1 MPEPLTSERWERAKE
16 IFEAALEQPP
26 ERRSA
31 FVLEACQGDNQLRTE
46 VENLLLGD
54 ARADLAFLNAPTMP
68 GLLSG
73 WPITQ
78 PIFRVHQVISR
89 RFEILRFI
97 GRGGMGEVYEAK
109 DLDLGERV
117 ALKAIRPELSSDPV
131 MLKRFRHELQLARR
145 VTHPNVCRLYH
156 LESFTL
162 PSGDSRDDGTAIAF
176 ITMELLEGETL
187 ENRLRRC
194 GRMRPEEA
202 ISLGRQMSAGL
213 AAAHHVGVIHR
224 DFKPGNVMLV
234 PEKPSGADA
243 RVLSDQTTQS
253 LEQAPIEPRP
263 PQLPLR
269 AVVTDFG
276 LAKALE
282 AAASIHNG
290 SSSLTAARR
299 IIGTPAYMAPE
310 QLEARE
316 VTPATDVYALGLV
329 LYEMLTGQHPF
340 PGNPYNRLRDAAPR
354 RLVDVSGLQQNWEA
368 AILRCLERNPAHRF
382 ASALEVESALSK
394 VRKVQPVIRFSLA
407 ALAVAVALAG
417 IALGVLRLTKQP
429 AHPPRLDPLT
439 TDPGLTWEPTLSAD
453 GKLLAFSS
461 DRGGTRDLESGTGNL
476 EIWTRFVSG
485 GTPIQVTHTKADEVD
500 PALSPD
506 GSKVVYRSE
515 RDGGGIYVS
524 SSTGGDERLIVKFG
538 RSPRFSPDGT
548 QIVYWTG
555 DENNISLPTGK
566 IYVIPAQGGVPTQLQ
581 PEFADARYPVWGPDS
596 RHILFAGSRSP
607 SSPVRMANDWWVTST
622 EGGEAIPTQSLEK
635 LRRDPDR
642 LSLYGCAPYWTG
654 DRVIFSAR
662 SAGSI
667 NLWQIPLSSG
677 WRASGAPRRLTL
689 GSEEDTSP
697 WVADDGRLVFSN
709 LRATASIYELPTN
722 EGLDKNTSALKQL
735 TSTSAL
741 DIRPSISA
749 DGKRLVFARRSGAVR
764 NIWLRDLQTGSERQ
778 VTSSTPAFAVISR
791 DGNRIAYSI
800 EDHGKIPIYIYTVS
814 PESGMTERV
823 CEDCGEVLDWSP
835 DGQRVLFLS
844 GRPTSI
850 SALDLKSQQTLAV
863 LNARNSSLDQAQI
876 SSDGRWL
883 VFVSRLDG
891 DHSRIFVS
899 PMQGASAASDSD
911 WISLTDGQ
919 TWDDKPRWTEDGR
932 TIFFYSTRDGFGCI
946 WKIRLDP
953 ATRTPTGAPSP
964 VRHFHSTRLS
974 MIELLEWSINLS
986 VGGGKLVFSLA
997 ETTGNIWMTTI
1008 DRE

>member
-1 MPEPLTSERWERAKE
+1 MPEPLTSEKWERAKE
-16 IFEAALEQPP
+16 IFEAALEQLP
-26 ERRSA
+26 EHRAA
-31 FVLEACQGDNQLRTE
+31 FVVEACQGDNQLKAE
-46 VENLLLGD
+46 VENLLVGD
-54 ARADLAFLNAPTMP
+54 ARADATFLNAPTMP
-68 GLLSG
+68 VLFSG

-78 PIFRVHQVISR
+78 PIFRVHQVIAR

-117 ALKAIRPELSSDPV
+117 ALKAIRPEFSSDPV

-156 LESFTL
+156 LESFSL
-162 PSGDSRDDGTAIAF
+162 PSGETGDAGAGIAF

-213 AAAHHVGVIHR
+213 AAAHHAGVIHR

-234 PEKPSGADA
+234 PEKPSGAEA
-243 RVLSDQTTQS
+243 LVLSDQTTQS
-253 LEQAPIEPRP
+253 LEQAPIEPRAM
-263 PQLPLR
+263 QFPLR

-329 LYEMLTGQHPF
+329 LYEMLTGQQPF
-340 PGNPYNRLRDAAPR
+340 PGNPYDRLREPAPR
-354 RLVDVSGLQQNWEA
+354 GLAHVSGLQQNWEA
-368 AILRCLERNPAHRF
+368 VILRCIEINPVRRF
-382 ASALEVESALSK
+382 PSALEVESALSK
-394 VRKVQPVIRFSLA
+394 VRRVQPIIRFSLA
-407 ALAVAVALAG
+407 ALAVVLALAG
-417 IALGVLRLTKQP
+417 IALGVLWLTKRP
-429 AHPPRLDPLT
+429 ARPPRLDLVPLT

-461 DRGGTRDLESGTGNL
+461 DRGGTGDLESGTGNL
-476 EIWTRFVSG
+476 EIWTQFVSG
-485 GTPIQVTHTKADEVD
+485 GTPIQATHTKADEVD

-538 RSPRFSPDGT
+538 RSPRFSPVDGS

-581 PEFADARYPVWGPDS
+581 PGFADARYPVWGPDG

-607 SSPVRMANDWWVTST
+607 SSPVQLVNDWWVTGT
-622 EGGEAIPTQSLEK
+622 EGGEAIPTQSLER
-635 LRRDPDR
+635 LRRDG

-654 DRVIFSAR
+654 DGVIFSAR

-689 GSEEDTSP
+689 GSAEDTSP
-697 WVADDGRLVFSN
+697 WIADHGRLVFSN
-709 LRATASIYELPTN
+709 LRATASVYELPTY

-764 NIWLRDLQTGSERQ
+764 NIWLRDLQTGSEKQ

-791 DGNRIAYSI
+791 DGSRIAYST
-800 EDHGKIPIYIYTVS
+800 EDHGKIPIYTVS
-814 PESGMTERV
+814 LESEMTERV

-835 DGQRVLFLS
+835 DGQHVLFLS

-850 SALDLKSQQTLAV
+850 SALDLKSQQALAV

-891 DHSRIFVS
+891 DHSRILLS
-899 PMQGASAASDSD
+899 PMQGMSASDSH
-911 WISLTDGQ
+911 WIPLTDGQ
-919 TWDDKPRWTEDGR
+919 TWDDKPRWSEDGR

-953 ATRTPTGAPSP
+953 ATRTPTGTPSP